1 MSIVP
6 WWVKLDIL
14 TGDAMRLAHVAGSG
28 ISGVEPVANWCPDGI
43 LYHPQHPYHYI
54 SIASGLV

>member
-14 TGDAMRLAHVAGSG
+14 TGDAMCLAHVAGSG
-28 ISGVEPVANWCPDGI
+28 ISGGEPMANWWPDGI
-43 LYHPQHPYHYI
+43 LYHPQRPYHYI
-54 SIASGLV
+54 SIASGLG